1 MSIEKIKKVTCII
14 CMSKH
19 PTKTVTDA
27 RKSKTVLKKSVN
39 VLHYLASVTTHSKQ
53 PSTPLEIKKKG
64 NKILYVMQ
72 PYPSRLLNARL
83 QEDWEQKTLRFS

>member
-39 VLHYLASVTTHSKQ
+39 VLNYLASVTTKITTPHTLTKVICNKLEENVEGTFSDK
-53 PSTPLEIKKKG
+53 STQIRKM
-64 NKILYVMQ
+64 Y
-72 PYPSRLLNARL
+72 
-83 QEDWEQKTLRFS
+83 

>member
-53 PSTPLEIKKKG
+53 PSTPLEIKKGIHLVEGGRREIEKKWDG
-64 NKILYVMQ
+64 SHTFYT
-72 PYPSRLLNARL
+72 LL
-83 QEDWEQKTLRFS
+83 